1 MRLEDLVMTA
11 MVFADWASKDAVY
24 DNNVSID
31 LFQKNNQKSH
41 GFTKLET
48 VEGWLNGRKPWEKV
62 FFRILKDKGVEAA
75 YVSTKNQE
83 EKFYAIVSENS
94 VNKMLELSKIYNDFL
109 VSYTKYVSEPY
120 FEFVVFGKNEI
131 SACQSVNQE
140 FS

>member
-1 MRLEDLVMTA
+1 MTA
-11 MVFADWASKDAVY
+11 MVFADWASKDSVY

-109 VSYTKYVSEPY
+109 ESYTKYVSEPY

-131 SACQSVNQE
+131 SE
-140 FS
+140 LELDTDLRLIEK